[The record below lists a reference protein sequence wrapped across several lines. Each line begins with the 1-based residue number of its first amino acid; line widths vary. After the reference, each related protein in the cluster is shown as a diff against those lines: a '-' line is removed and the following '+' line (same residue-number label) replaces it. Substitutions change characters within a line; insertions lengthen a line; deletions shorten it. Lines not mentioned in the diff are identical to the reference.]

1 MTGIFQIFDR
11 YKSKSY
17 ARNDRRKSNSG
28 GFSIR
33 ALFDFVLYT
42 YTAGSVLFILC

>member
-17 ARNDRRKSNSG
+17 SKNDRRKSSSG
-28 GFSIR
+28 ELSSGAF
-33 ALFDFVLYT
+33 LDHCLEE
-42 YTAGSVLFILC
+42 